1 MTTEILK
8 NLTKDGTHNVGSLN
22 TIQAKTLA
30 NGAKVTGVAL
40 DNWVLVEL
48 AGFDEE
54 GVRLCKAL
62 SDKTKSAYLVA
73 TPEQRFLGEDIAH
86 FFNDVDE
93 MVRPV
98 LLESHYTRFEA
109 SNYTLNEG
117 GVDNGTKVTEVEN
130 GQVAHFDVATQKY
143 IISDVASPHADF
155 ATSAFQFEVVADLND
170 TAGNFLQPTVRF
182 MCIKTGY

>member
-1 MTTEILK
+1 MATEILK

-30 NGAKVTGVAL
+30 NGAKVTEKAV
-40 DNWVLVEL
+40 DNWILVEL
-48 AGFDEE
+48 AGFDDE

-62 SDKTKSAYLVA
+62 SDKTKPAYLVA

-86 FFNDVDE
+86 FYNDIDE

-98 LLESHYTRFEA
+98 VLESHYTRFEC
-109 SNYTLNEG
+109 SNYTLNTG
-117 GVDNGTKVTEVEN
+117 VTEIEN
-130 GQVAHFDVATQKY
+130 GQVAHYDVATQKY
-143 IISDVASPHADF
+143 IISKADTPHADF

-182 MCIKTGY
+182 MCIKAGY

>member
-1 MTTEILK
+1 MATEILK
-8 NLTKDGTHNVGSLN
+8 RMTEEGKHAVGSLN

-30 NGAKVTGVAL
+30 NGAKVSEEPV
-40 DNWVLVEL
+40 DNWTLVEL

-62 SDKTKSAYLVA
+62 SDKAKPAYLVA
-73 TPEQRFLGEDIAH
+73 TPEQRFLGEDISH

-93 MVRPV
+93 MIRPV
-98 LLESHYTRFEA
+98 VLESHYTRFEC
-109 SNYTLNEG
+109 SNFKFNDG
-117 GVDNGTKVTEVEN
+117 VTEVKN
-130 GQVAHFDVATQKY
+130 GQVAHYDITEGVY
-143 IISDVASPHADF
+143 IISEANLAHVDF
-155 ATSAFQFEVVADLND
+155 EDSAYQFEVVADLND